1 MRDAIHFPM
10 FCWQDPRIDY
20 QGTLALSD
28 VLPAVGSTTFAR
40 FSDRYLRVGECL
52 SVIWCPPYSDINGWD
67 EQPSE
72 ILLSYFLNVRVVA
85 TGDQVSLPASPLSS
99 LTDCRYRYE
108 LEVLSCVP
116 FGTLLAGLQG
126 DQAPWE
132 LVKVG
137 TDEGLK
143 ILPDGASWTAKAR
156 VGQFVYLCASLYESR
171 VELILDVQGAEVFG
185 LFHAYLF
192 PGGDEFD
199 IGRKRLQG
207 AELEAVRS
215 ALQVATLLTDTSA
228 DYLDV
233 ST

>member
-1 MRDAIHFPM
+1 M
-10 FCWQDPRIDY
+10 
-20 QGTLALSD
+20 
-28 VLPAVGSTTFAR
+28 
-40 FSDRYLRVGECL
+40 GECL

-99 LTDCRYRYE
+99 LTDGRYRYE

-116 FGTLLAGLQG
+116 FGALLAGLQG
-126 DQAPWE
+126 DQAPWK

-137 TDEGLK
+137 TDEGMK

-185 LFHAYLF
+185 LFQAYLC

-199 IGRKRLQG
+199 IGRKRLHG

>member
-1 MRDAIHFPM
+1 M
-10 FCWQDPRIDY
+10 
-20 QGTLALSD
+20 
-28 VLPAVGSTTFAR
+28 
-40 FSDRYLRVGECL
+40 
-52 SVIWCPPYSDINGWD
+52 
-67 EQPSE
+67 
-72 ILLSYFLNVRVVA
+72 
-85 TGDQVSLPASPLSS
+85 SS
-99 LTDCRYRYE
+99 LTDGRYRYE

-137 TDEGLK
+137 TDEGMK

-171 VELILDVQGAEVFG
+171 VGLILDVQGAEVFG
-185 LFHAYLF
+185 LFQAYLC
-192 PGGDEFD
+192 PGGDDFC

>member
-1 MRDAIHFPM
+1 MCDAIHLPM
-10 FCWQDPRIDY
+10 FWGQDPRIDY
-20 QGTLALSD
+20 RGTLALSD

-72 ILLSYFLNVRVVA
+72 ILLSHFLNVRVVA
-85 TGDQVSLPASPLSS
+85 TGDQVSLPASPLNS
-99 LTDCRYRYE
+99 LTDGRYRYE

-116 FGTLLAGLQG
+116 FGALLAGLQG

-132 LVKVG
+132 LVTVEADKG
-137 TDEGLK
+137 TK
-143 ILPDGASWTAKAR
+143 ILDGDSWTAKAR
-156 VGQFVYLCASLYESR
+156 VGQFVYLFAASYESR

-185 LFHAYLF
+185 LFQAYLC
-192 PGGDEFD
+192 PGGDDFY